1 MLQSK
6 YAMEQCLISTLHCH
20 IYVAMVTYLLKT
32 LFVYNLCVVCTGNP
46 SSIQSSS
53 LTVERL
59 MIQDPDASPTS
70 HTNMYLYDPP
80 RRSLRQKGLQP
91 IIEGLPYYAPPKPR
105 TPRKQNEDV
114 GSREASPSTPN
125 ENGEEGEMEHSE
137 RVLVSESE
145 EEAQKMVNSGHGEKM
160 DESTVEESGRPQTD
174 EADGEG
180 VVAKRNGVQ
189 DEQQE
194 EESQK
199 LHQGKGKSLKNAQ
212 VRRKIL
218 KEEPSHD
225 QKEATVHLPDS
236 NSLSSG
242 RRTRRSLSSVSQNSA
257 LQDSVDSSLEIFV
270 RGEEEGSMEASAVAA
285 QQESLQPSS
294 CVDDTNMDEATPIC
308 ARQDRVTIDRRKLLE
323 LFERVVHE
331 TESCSVEQMEDLYFT
346 FEHLVFRHRMKKERS
361 QLLEV
366 RRLFVAP
373 FFYH

>member
-1 MLQSK
+1 
-6 YAMEQCLISTLHCH
+6 
-20 IYVAMVTYLLKT
+20 MVTYLLKT
-32 LFVYNLCVVCTGNP
+32 LFMYNLRVLCTGNS

-53 LTVERL
+53 LAVERP

-105 TPRKQNEDV
+105 TPRKQNEEV

-125 ENGEEGEMEHSE
+125 ENGEEGEMAHSE
-137 RVLVSESE
+137 RVMVSESE
-145 EEAQKMVNSGHGEKM
+145 EDVQKEVNSGHGETM
-160 DESTVEESGRPQTD
+160 DESTMEESGRPQTD
-174 EADGEG
+174 EAGGEG

-189 DEQQE
+189 GEQQE
-194 EESQK
+194 EETLK
-199 LHQGKGKSLKNAQ
+199 LHQGKAKSLKNAQ

-218 KEEPSHD
+218 KGEPSHD
-225 QKEATVHLPDS
+225 QQEATAHLPDS

-242 RRTRRSLSSVSQNSA
+242 RCTRRSLSAVSQNSA

-270 RGEEEGSMEASAVAA
+270 RGEEEGSMEASPVAA

-294 CVDDTNMDEATPIC
+294 CVGDTNMDEATPVC

-323 LFERVVHE
+323 LFERVVRE

>member
-1 MLQSK
+1 M
-6 YAMEQCLISTLHCH
+6 HFG
-20 IYVAMVTYLLKT
+20 IYVCCHGYLFTKNI
-32 LFVYNLCVVCTGNP
+32 VYMYVFLCTGNP

-53 LTVERL
+53 LTVERP
-59 MIQDPDASPTS
+59 MIQDPGASPIS

-91 IIEGLPYYAPPKPR
+91 IIEGLPYYTPPKPR

-114 GSREASPSTPN
+114 GSRETSPSTPN
-125 ENGEEGEMEHSE
+125 ENGEGGEMAHSE
-137 RVLVSESE
+137 SVLVSESE

-160 DESTVEESGRPQTD
+160 DESTVEESGRPWTD

-180 VVAKRNGVQ
+180 LVAKRNGVQ
-189 DEQQE
+189 GEQQE

-199 LHQGKGKSLKNAQ
+199 LHQGEAKSLKNTQ

-225 QKEATVHLPDS
+225 QQEATVHLPDS

-242 RRTRRSLSSVSQNSA
+242 RRTRRSLNSVSQNSA

-270 RGEEEGSMEASAVAA
+270 RGEEEGSMEGSPVAA

-294 CVDDTNMDEATPIC
+294 CVDDTNTATPIC

-346 FEHLVFRHRMKKERS
+346 FEHLVFRHRMKEERS
-361 QLLEV
+361 QLLKV
-366 RRLFVAP
+366 RRLFVAWM
-373 FFYH
+373 HC